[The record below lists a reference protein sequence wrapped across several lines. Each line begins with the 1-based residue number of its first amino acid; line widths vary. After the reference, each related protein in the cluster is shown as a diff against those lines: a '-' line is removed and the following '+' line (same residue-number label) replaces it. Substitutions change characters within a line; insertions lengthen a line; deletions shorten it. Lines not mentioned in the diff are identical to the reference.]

1 MRVVVRDGVI
11 EDASPPTIQS
21 YVDVPFGRW
30 AKDWPFT

>member
-11 EDASPPTIQS
+11 ESQSPTSIHG
-21 YVDVPFGRW
+21 YIDILLKNW